1 MEHPLT
7 VQLEETWSALGKA
20 ATAAYAGVDQT
31 RAHMAETA
39 RTAMEQQIAAAAA
52 FTKVKSPQEFIE
64 LQSRLSREAFVAY
77 TANLKA
83 MTDLWTS
90 SLTATLKPIR
100 ELGQTAK

>member
-20 ATAAYAGVDQT
+20 ASAAYAGVDQA
-31 RAHMAETA
+31 RARMTESAK
-39 RTAMEQQIAAAAA
+39 TAMEQQIAAAAA
-52 FTKVKSPQEFIE
+52 FAKVKSPQEFLE

-77 TANLKA
+77 TANVKA

-90 SLTATLKPIR
+90 SLNATFKPIR
-100 ELGQTAK
+100 DLSGTAK